1 MNNGSLP
8 LKGNNSRTTTTTT
21 TSITDQSLRT
31 SLLRTTNQDI
41 PLDLTDVSILSV
53 GLSRYQHH
61 DHGMLTD
68 DEDDDDDNEVVE
80 TSDEEDDDDDDDDD
94 HHHHQFPNHSRTT
107 LLNNTNNNNNDDM
120 DLGLID
126 PDTQAKLA
134 AILEATGITNSP
146 IPEDF
151 WRDQQ
156 VVRLLTSSVT
166 NNLNG
171 LHEIANAISSSNANL
186 NSHQDKKSKSINK
199 DTSGTFVRA
208 CVKNDIHTVEK
219 ILQATNGKEH
229 LNDVNEDGDSV
240 LALACSNGYT
250 DLVRLLLTTIPDI
263 DIDDRG
269 TKQDCTP
276 LMEACNAGHYE
287 IVELLLKH
295 NANVNIQSTSGNT
308 ALHYSAGGGYADIV
322 RLLLEHGAKVEETNE
337 NGHTPLM
344 EAASGGHVEVARALL
359 DHGAG
364 VNTHSNDSKDKNGN
378 DSKQHKTDEMHTALM
393 EACMDGHVQVAKL
406 LLDHGA
412 DVNMPPDSYESPL
425 TLSACGGHI
434 ELASLLIERGA
445 NLEEVNDEGYT
456 PLMEASREGH
466 DDLVNLLVSQGADV
480 NRTTEDTQE
489 TALTL
494 ACAGGFLDVAKILIS
509 HGANVNLGQSTPL
522 MEASQEG
529 HIELVQYLIQN
540 SADVN
545 QTTPAGETALAY
557 ACESGHTEVAEILF
571 NSGAHIDQT
580 ENEGRTPL
588 MKAARA
594 GHTCTVRYL
603 ISKGADVNRSTNSND
618 STVLSLAC
626 AGGHLE
632 VASLLLKHGSDPN
645 HLLKD
650 RSNCLIEA
658 AKGGHTEIVK
668 LLLEYPK
675 SVTQRT
681 APVNSIEPSTND
693 DDEEREEEISTT
705 TISNSF
711 PEDNKRSSQTSNS
724 PIQLLKSLQKIV
736 PRNILDVLQTGV
748 NESTKLHTNND
759 IKDNS
764 TQSESSNDRLSS
776 SNSNDEKCQSSVISI
791 QNSELNTTQ
800 QAKKLQILEQLQ
812 HVEKELHDKA
822 QQHLKMNQEYRQ
834 HVNEYVTSNPIL
846 PCSSSSS
853 SSSSSTTT
861 TGKKKRTTSSSS
873 TSSSS
878 SATSSSSSTAKQDDQ
893 TITTN
898 LPLSLPPQTINFF
911 SSPTIES
918 NSSSSLSSNKSN
930 MPPLYHN
937 QHHPKTKKSF
947 NRQLTKFDRR
957 LEQHL
962 HVNQTHL
969 DEMNLHF
976 TNLKLLSSTQ
986 PSSSLSSTDC
996 LTVSSPTKLPMRI
1009 NTDTQKALEHLR
1021 ELASNPSALEQ
1032 IQTLTNNPNLMHQI
1046 KKIANQSF
1054 IEQLKT
1060 LPPFAPANLPH
1071 TTNELLVVENK
1082 SQNEN
1087 HEQTVGH
1094 TEPVSY
1100 SQSKSTLLPVTSSAQ
1115 ISSLQQSSTIQSLNR
1130 ENNHQSS
1137 SPSVNDLSYPSV
1149 TNINSS
1155 SHAMCCAECPSHGSN
1170 GQNTTLSHLRFQN
1183 RIDVDCE
1190 TESNH
1195 DTALTLSC
1203 AGGHEELVSLLL
1215 QRGANIEHRDK
1226 KGFTPLILAATAGH
1240 ANIVARLLDN
1250 GAIIEAQ
1257 SERTKDTA
1265 LSLACSGGRQEVVEV
1280 LLKKGANREHRN
1292 VSDYTALSLA
1302 ASGGYVNIIR
1312 LLLNYGAEINSRTGS
1327 KLGIT
1332 PLMLASMNGHV
1343 AAVKLLLDMGSD
1355 INAQIE
1361 TNRNTALTLACFQG
1375 RAEVVSLLVD
1385 RKANIE
1391 HRAKTGLTPLME
1403 SASGGYVD
1411 VGRVLLERGADVN
1424 ALPVPTSK
1432 DTALTI
1438 AADKGHHKF
1447 VELLLLYGATIDV
1460 RNKKGA
1466 TPLWLACNNGHLEVA
1481 QLLISRFADPD
1492 SNDSRK
1498 VSCLMAA
1505 FRKGNAKV
1513 VKYLVR
1519 QVRQYPSDADCR
1531 RLIST
1536 ITDKDLLKKC
1546 QACMDQIISAKE
1558 RQAAEA
1564 NKAANSLLKEIDM
1577 EKSREE
1583 TRKVAAAKKREKRKA
1598 KKKGKQKSTTN
1609 TDEQQEQEAEPDE
1622 VEEEQELNENQEI
1635 PLSITTPIPDLDYGL
1650 RLKIFT
1656 REEEEILSKS
1666 HSPEPTPP
1674 PSLPP
1679 TVPSTS
1685 VSKQSTNSN
1694 KKKKTNT
1701 MTRKIERH
1709 QENLVSKNKQQ
1720 EASSTTSGV
1729 TAPTVDDGWQEVIG
1743 KQKKITIPHEEY
1755 LRVVGRNG
1763 SNLNVLR
1770 EVTGA
1775 SLDIENKRAIGD
1787 KTILI
1792 KGNCDS
1798 IKHAYQLL
1806 TALLKDSEIELI
1818 DLLSTNNENQKT
1830 KSRSMTVTTTN
1841 ENTNNLDE
1849 TTKIQRTNST
1859 NYGPR
1864 LQTNELSTPDIHVFI
1879 PSSKSTASNS
1889 RSSSKKVT
1897 TTAVGITNSSTNSGR
1912 STSSSSSST
1921 VKYSQPL
1928 TATGAT
1934 WVNSNRSNRG
1944 TSSSSITNFASSH
1957 IPNTTT
1963 PWNHQQVSSKSFSV
1977 YNKTSNSN
1985 HYSTNQSNPSA
1996 SYHYP
2001 YSNMNSSNNHNH
2013 HDHVSKQGTTSSK
2026 QYATNY
2032 QQKNEHIAPIDTIIV
2047 QPSPTPL
2054 VPSQPGHRIPKP
2066 SMSSATSDSVSS
2078 PPSSSL
2084 LVVSCPTS
2092 TRTNVTVTG
2101 EYNPFASNILTT
2113 SIVDVL
2119 TKTKEPIATAD
2130 EFNAT
2135 SATKMNFANVA
2146 KMNVSTKTAHHEPI
2160 VITMDEPTSPPLPDP
2175 KIAPGYRGPSS
2186 AGTTPVHHHH
2196 HHHHHHHQQQ
2206 QQQQQQQQI
2215 ICPTNYDSLSP
2226 TSQLSRAPGANRH
2239 QQSIS
2244 PSMNK
2249 VRLDQNGHTGSST
2262 TSSTSSSPSSIKQ
2275 QANQF
2280 IPPQQL
2286 FTTLDQQQQQQRSQ
2300 PFGPIGSHRAQMPT
2314 TTDVTYTENPLQMRT
2329 KFNRTLSANN
2339 TPMYQQIAQPSP
2351 SQQPPPPPMMLN
2363 NPAYANMS
2371 RSRSSLNPSAPEFQH
2386 CNRVPPLF
2394 MSTPPSQAAM
2404 SNGPLSANI
2413 MNIVRMME
2421 QKQQQQQQQ
2430 QQLYPNNTNIPLHPS
2445 QPPPPPAQPMV
2456 APHVLPSPHPIQQA
2470 DMEAMQQHLQ
2480 KQALH
2485 FWHQPTNQ
2493 QHMLQPH
2500 QPPPP
2505 PPPPQQS
2512 LSTLQIANILASKG
2526 QLPQDPN
2533 QAAALVAAYYTNLM
2547 SRTQQQPTNI
2557 PISSNVNKT
2566 VYETINTQP
2575 SATSN
2580 SDDIPL
2586 TAVDS
2591 INGQVQAQVIVDQ
2604 NVIIA
2609 NSNNSTGPSSSSS
2622 SSTTNIDH
2630 KMVPA
2635 AIGSERKRHVPT
2647 SNMIGSM
2654 SATGNNDWSS
2664 VSKQSYPI
2672 DPYLQQHQQQQQQQ
2686 VPLASE
2692 YQQQPLRDYT
2702 R

>member
-8 LKGNNSRTTTTTT
+8 IKGNNSRTTT
-21 TSITDQSLRT
+21 SITDPSLRASLIRT
-31 SLLRTTNQDI
+31 SNQDT

-53 GLSRYQHH
+53 GLTRFQHH

-68 DEDDDDDNEVVE
+68 DDDDNEIIE
-80 TSDEEDDDDDDDDD
+80 TSDEEDDDDDD
-94 HHHHQFPNHSRTT
+94 QRFANHSRTT
-107 LLNNTNNNNNDDM
+107 LLNNTNHNSDDM
-120 DLGLID
+120 DLDLID

-166 NNLNG
+166 NNLND
-171 LHEIANAISSSNANL
+171 LHEIANAMSSSAANL
-186 NSHQDKKSKSINK
+186 SSHQDKSSKSISK
-199 DTSGTFVRA
+199 DTSEAFVRA
-208 CVKNDIHTVEK
+208 CVDNDIHTVEK
-219 ILQATNGKEH
+219 ILQTTNGKEH

-240 LALACSNGYT
+240 LALACSNGHT

-287 IVELLLKH
+287 IVELLLQH
-295 NANVNIQSTSGNT
+295 NANVNMQSTSGNT

-466 DDLVNLLVSQGADV
+466 DDLVNLLVSRGADV
-480 NRTTEDTQE
+480 NRTTDDTQE

-529 HIELVQYLIQN
+529 HTELVQYLIQN
-540 SADVN
+540 NADVN
-545 QTTPAGETALAY
+545 QTTSAGETALAY
-557 ACESGHTEVAEILF
+557 ACESGRTEVAEILL

-588 MKAARA
+588 MKAVRA

-632 VASLLLKHGSDPN
+632 VTALLLKHGSDPN

-681 APVNSIEPSTND
+681 STINSIEPLTSIDNGEGEEDGST
-693 DDEEREEEISTT
+693 SVTP
-705 TISNSF
+705 NSVSG
-711 PEDNKRSSQTSNS
+711 DNKQSSQTPNS
-724 PIQLLKSLQKIV
+724 SIQLLKSLQKIV

-748 NESTKLHTNND
+748 NESIKLHTDNET
-759 IKDNS
+759 KDNS
-764 TQSESSNDRLSS
+764 TQSWSTNNIRSS
-776 SNSNDEKCQSSVISI
+776 SPHLIDDKCQPVSTSTNPNPEVINI
-791 QNSELNTTQ
+791 Q

-822 QQHLKMNQEYRQ
+822 QQHLKINQEYRQ
-834 HVNEYVTSNPIL
+834 HVNEYVLSNPTL
-846 PCSSSSS
+846 PSSS
-853 SSSSSTTT
+853 SSSSSTAT

-878 SATSSSSSTAKQDDQ
+878 SATSSSSSAAKHDEQLS
-893 TITTN
+893 TN
-898 LPLSLPPQTINFF
+898 LPLSLLPQTINFF
-911 SSPTIES
+911 SSPTTEL
-918 NSSSSLSSNKSN
+918 NSSTSTNLRLSNKSN
-930 MPPLYHN
+930 LPTSHHSQY
-937 QHHPKTKKSF
+937 QHKTKKSF

-962 HVNQTHL
+962 HDNQANL

-986 PSSSLSSTDC
+986 SPTSSPLSSSDC
-996 LTVSSPTKLPMRI
+996 LTVSSPSKMSMHI

-1060 LPPFAPANLPH
+1060 LPPFAPANLSH
-1071 TTNELLVVENK
+1071 TTNESTSPSTIENK
-1082 SQNEN
+1082 PSNEN
-1087 HEQTVGH
+1087 HEQIETHV
-1094 TEPVSY
+1094 EPVTLSR
-1100 SQSKSTLLPVTSSAQ
+1100 SNSTVQSVIPFPQ
-1115 ISSLQQSSTIQSLNR
+1115 QQQQQQSSTIQSSIK
-1130 ENNHQSS
+1130 ENIQQSTLA
-1137 SPSVNDLSYPSV
+1137 NDLPSPPSLPNG
-1149 TNINSS
+1149 TNV
-1155 SHAMCCAECPSHGSN
+1155 SHSMCCSECPSHGSTIL
-1170 GQNTTLSHLRFQN
+1170 NTTLSHLRFQN
-1183 RIDVDCE
+1183 RINVDCE
-1190 TESNH
+1190 TESNR

-1250 GAIIEAQ
+1250 GAVIEAQ

-1466 TPLWLACNNGHLEVA
+1466 TPLWLACNNGHLEAV
-1481 QLLISRFADPD
+1481 QLLVSRFADPD
-1492 SNDSRK
+1492 SSDSRK

-1505 FRKGNAKV
+1505 FRKGHTKV

-1519 QVRQYPSDADCR
+1519 QVRQFPSDADCR

-1564 NKAANSLLKEIDM
+1564 NKAANSLLKEIDL
-1577 EKSREE
+1577 EKTREE

-1598 KKKGKQKSTTN
+1598 KKKGKQKSTAQ
-1609 TDEQQEQEAEPDE
+1609 TDEQRQQQEIEEAE
-1622 VEEEQELNENQEI
+1622 EEHNENEEPFHEGI
-1635 PLSITTPIPDLDYGL
+1635 PPPLETTAVAILVVDDDL
-1650 RLKIFT
+1650 RLKMLT
-1656 REEEEILSKS
+1656 SENEQVSRKS
-1666 HSPEPTPP
+1666 PPPEPVTSTPLLP
-1674 PSLPP
+1674 PTSLPP
-1679 TVPSTS
+1679 PTPSVA
-1685 VSKQSTNSN
+1685 VSKQPTNSN
-1694 KKKKTNT
+1694 NKKKTST

-1709 QENLVSKNKQQ
+1709 QENLASKSKQQ
-1720 EASSTTSGV
+1720 ETSSTASTA
-1729 TAPTVDDGWQEVIG
+1729 TAPIVDDGWQEVIG
-1743 KQKKITIPHEEY
+1743 KQKKITIPHEHY
-1755 LRVVGRNG
+1755 LRIVGRSG
-1763 SNLNVLR
+1763 SNLNALR

-1775 SLDIENKRAIGD
+1775 SIDVENKRAAGD

-1792 KGNCDS
+1792 KGNGDS

-1806 TALLKDSEIELI
+1806 TALLKDADTDLMN
-1818 DLLSTNNENQKT
+1818 LLSSNTESQKT
-1830 KSRSMTVTTTN
+1830 KSRSTTVTSTN
-1841 ENTNNLDE
+1841 ENNNSE
-1849 TTKIQRTNST
+1849 EKTKTQRASST
-1859 NYGPR
+1859 NYGSR
-1864 LQTNELSTPDIHVFI
+1864 LQNNDLSTPETHAST
-1879 PSSKSTASNS
+1879 PSSKSTMSNS
-1889 RSSSKKVT
+1889 RSSSKKVAT
-1897 TTAVGITNSSTNSGR
+1897 TNSTR
-1912 STSSSSSST
+1912 STSSSSSSVAKT
-1921 VKYSQPL
+1921 YQPL

-1934 WVNSNRSNRG
+1934 WVNSNRLNRG
-1944 TSSSSITNFASSH
+1944 ASSSSTTNSSALNMTITAWNHPQIPSKSPSVHNKTLNASSSAYH
-1957 IPNTTT
+1957 
-1963 PWNHQQVSSKSFSV
+1963 
-1977 YNKTSNSN
+1977 NS
-1985 HYSTNQSNPSA
+1985 
-1996 SYHYP
+1996 
-2001 YSNMNSSNNHNH
+2001 YSNMNSSNNHSNYGYT
-2013 HDHVSKQGTTSSK
+2013 SKQGTTSSK
-2026 QYATNY
+2026 PYTTNH
-2032 QQKNEHIAPIDTIIV
+2032 QQKADYTSTNETTLVHP
-2047 QPSPTPL
+2047 PLTPL
-2054 VPSQPGHRIPKP
+2054 IPSQPGVRMPIL
-2066 SMSSATSDSVSS
+2066 STLSTTSDSVPSALLS
-2078 PPSSSL
+2078 ASSSSL
-2084 LVVSCPTS
+2084 LVVSSATPTPA
-2092 TRTNVTVTG
+2092 NVSQPG

-2119 TKTKEPIATAD
+2119 TKTREPTTSAD
-2130 EFNAT
+2130 ESNL
-2135 SATKMNFANVA
+2135 SSSTKMNFANVA
-2146 KMNVSTKTAHHEPI
+2146 KMNMPTKATHQESIAVTVNEPN
-2160 VITMDEPTSPPLPDP
+2160 SQPPPPDP

-2186 AGTTPVHHHH
+2186 TGTTPVHHQ
-2196 HHHHHHHQQQ
+2196 HQCQQ
-2206 QQQQQQQQI
+2206 PQPI
-2215 ICPTNYDSLSP
+2215 IHSTNYDSLSP

-2262 TSSTSSSPSSIKQ
+2262 ASSTSSSPSSIKQ
-2275 QANQF
+2275 QTNQL

-2286 FTTLDQQQQQQRSQ
+2286 FTSVDQQQQQ
-2300 PFGPIGSHRAQMPT
+2300 PFGPIGAHRPAMPL
-2314 TTDVTYTENPLQMRT
+2314 TTDVSCTDSPLQMRA
-2329 KFNRTLSANN
+2329 KFSRTLSANS
-2339 TPMYQQIAQPSP
+2339 TPMYQQVIQPTS
-2351 SQQPPPPPMMLN
+2351 SSSQPPPLSSMTLN

-2371 RSRSSLNPSAPEFQH
+2371 RSRSNLNPSAPEFQH
-2386 CNRVPPLF
+2386 CNRLPSPFMPTPLVPPTL
-2394 MSTPPSQAAM
+2394 PPQATI

-2430 QQLYPNNTNIPLHPS
+2430 QQQLYPNNPTMPVPPLPV
-2445 QPPPPPAQPMV
+2445 QPVIAPQVMTPPRLLQPV
-2456 APHVLPSPHPIQQA
+2456 
-2470 DMEAMQQHLQ
+2470 DMEAMQQHVQ
-2480 KQALH
+2480 NQVLH
-2485 FWHQPTNQ
+2485 FWRPPLNQQQMVQPT
-2493 QHMLQPH
+2493 
-2500 QPPPP
+2500 
-2505 PPPPQQS
+2505 PPPPQ
-2512 LSTLQIANILASKG
+2512 LLTTLQIANILASKG

-2533 QAAALVAAYYTNLM
+2533 QAAALVAAYYTNLI
-2547 SRTQQQPTNI
+2547 SRTQQQQQQQQQQQPPPPPHQPNNI
-2557 PISSNVNKT
+2557 PASSNVNKV

-2575 SATSN
+2575 VVPSN
-2580 SDDIPL
+2580 SDDVPL
-2586 TAVDS
+2586 KTVDS
-2591 INGQVQAQVIVDQ
+2591 INGQAKAQVIVDP
-2604 NVIIA
+2604 NVILA
-2609 NSNNSTGPSSSSS
+2609 NSNHSTGPSSSA
-2622 SSTTNIDH
+2622 SSTANVDH
-2630 KMVPA
+2630 KMIPA
-2635 AIGSERKRHVPT
+2635 AIGSERKRHIPA
-2647 SNMIGSM
+2647 
-2654 SATGNNDWSS
+2654 SAINGPMPVAGANDWSS
-2664 VSKQSYPI
+2664 AQKQSYPI
-2672 DPYLQQHQQQQQQQ
+2672 DPYLQQQQSQ
-2686 VPLASE
+2686 VSLSCE
-2692 YQQQPLRDYT
+2692 YQQQQPSRDYT

>member
-1 MNNGSLP
+1 M
-8 LKGNNSRTTTTTT
+8 KGNNSRTISTT
-21 TSITDQSLRT
+21 TSLTDQSLRT
-31 SLLRTTNQDI
+31 SLIRNTDHDI
-41 PLDLTDVSILSV
+41 SLDLTDVSILSV
-53 GLSRYQHH
+53 GLKRYQNHNH
-61 DHGMLTD
+61 EMLTDDDEDNEVIETSD
-68 DEDDDDDNEVVE
+68 DEDDDDDD
-80 TSDEEDDDDDDDDD
+80 DEP
-94 HHHHQFPNHSRTT
+94 FPSNSTNA
-107 LLNNTNNNNNDDM
+107 LLNNTNNNDDM

-171 LHEIANAISSSNANL
+171 LHEIANAISPSNINL
-186 NSHQDKKSKSINK
+186 SGHQEKKSKSTNK

-208 CVKNDIHTVEK
+208 CMNNDIRTIEK
-219 ILQATNGKEH
+219 ILQTTNGKEH

-240 LALACSNGYT
+240 LAVACSNGYT

-263 DIDDRG
+263 DINDRG

-295 NANVNIQSTSGNT
+295 NANVNMQSTSGNT

-364 VNTHSNDSKDKNGN
+364 VNTLSNDSKDKNGN

-494 ACAGGFLDVAKILIS
+494 ACAGGFLDVAKILLS
-509 HGANVNLGQSTPL
+509 NGANVNLGQSTPL

-529 HIELVQYLIQN
+529 HVELVQYLIQN
-540 SADVN
+540 GADVN
-545 QTTPAGETALAY
+545 QTTPAGETGTLAY
-557 ACESGHTEVAEILF
+557 ACESGHSEVAEILL
-571 NSGAHIDQT
+571 NSGAHIDQA

-594 GHTCTVRYL
+594 GHICTVRYL
-603 ISKGADVNRSTNSND
+603 ISKGADVNRATNSND

-626 AGGHLE
+626 AGGHLD

-681 APVNSIEPSTND
+681 QIVPPTNSVEPLHYDVTNEH
-693 DDEEREEEISTT
+693 DEEKDKEQNLTVT
-705 TISNSF
+705 MSNTF
-711 PEDNKRSSQTSNS
+711 PLPTSSSGDNNNNNNKRSAQTTNS

-748 NESTKLHTNND
+748 NESIKLHTDND
-759 IKDNS
+759 IKDNITCS
-764 TQSESSNDRLSS
+764 ISNNDRSS
-776 SNSNDEKCQSSVISI
+776 SPILPNDTFQQSN
-791 QNSELNTTQ
+791 QNSDISNVQ
-800 QAKKLQILEQLQ
+800 QVKKLQILEQLQ
-812 HVEKELHDKA
+812 YVEKELHDKA
-822 QQHLKMNQEYRQ
+822 QQQLQINQDYRQ
-834 HVNEYVTSNPIL
+834 QVNDYVNSNSL
-846 PCSSSSS
+846 PSP
-853 SSSSSTTT
+853 STIS
-861 TGKKKRTTSSSS
+861 GKKKRTTSSSS

-878 SATSSSSSTAKQDDQ
+878 SETSSSSSTAKQDDQ
-893 TITTN
+893 T
-898 LPLSLPPQTINFF
+898 LLPPPPPTTTTSLTLPIPTQTINFF
-911 SSPTIES
+911 STSTNETNP
-918 NSSSSLSSNKSN
+918 SSSSSSSSNNLRISNKSIL
-930 MPPLYHN
+930 PPFHHN
-937 QHHPKTKKSF
+937 QHHPKIKKSF
-947 NRQLTKFDRR
+947 NRQLSKFDRR
-957 LEQHL
+957 LEQNL
-962 HVNQTHL
+962 HDNQTHI
-969 DEMNLHF
+969 DQMNLHLKS
-976 TNLKLLSSTQ
+976 LKLLS
-986 PSSSLSSTDC
+986 PSSTEC
-996 LTVSSPTKLPMRI
+996 LTTLSPTKTPMRI

-1021 ELASNPSALEQ
+1021 VLANNPSELER
-1032 IQTLTNNPNLMHQI
+1032 IQTLSNNPNLVQEI
-1046 KKIANQSF
+1046 KKVANESF
-1054 IEQLKT
+1054 NEQLRT
-1060 LPPFAPANLPH
+1060 LPPFTPANLQQ
-1071 TTNELLVVENK
+1071 TTNDSITVENK
-1082 SQNEN
+1082 SNNNEN
-1087 HEQTVGH
+1087 HQKMLPH
-1094 TEPVSY
+1094 TEPVIH
-1100 SQSKSTLLPVTSSAQ
+1100 SQPDITVQTVTSSNQ
-1115 ISSLQQSSTIQSLNR
+1115 VSSQQPQQSFTISTTTRNSNK
-1130 ENNHQSS
+1130 EDNHHTL
-1137 SPSVNDLSYPSV
+1137 SVNDRPPSLSNV
-1149 TNINSS
+1149 TNSQHSI
-1155 SHAMCCAECPSHGSN
+1155 CCAECPSQSTN
-1170 GQNTTLSHLRFQN
+1170 ILNTTLSHLHFQN

-1203 AGGHEELVSLLL
+1203 AGGHEELVTLLL

-1240 ANIVARLLDN
+1240 ANIVARLLEN
-1250 GAIIEAQ
+1250 GANIEAQ

-1424 ALPVPTSK
+1424 APPVPTSK

-1466 TPLWLACNNGHLEVA
+1466 TPLWLACNNGHLEVV
-1481 QLLISRFADPD
+1481 QLLVTRFANPD
-1492 SNDSRK
+1492 SSDSRK

-1505 FRKGNAKV
+1505 FRKGHCKV

-1519 QVRQYPSDADCR
+1519 QVRQFPSDADCR

-1546 QACMDQIISAKE
+1546 QTCMDQIISAKE

-1564 NKAANSLLKEIDM
+1564 NKAANSLLKEIDL

-1598 KKKGKQKSTTN
+1598 KKKGKQKSNTTES
-1609 TDEQQEQEAEPDE
+1609 TIVKPDEQQAQQQQQEQEEE
-1622 VEEEQELNENQEI
+1622 HEEEENNENEEIIPQEN
-1635 PLSITTPIPDLDYGL
+1635 PSISSTTTLVVDDDL
-1650 RLKIFT
+1650 RLKMVKT
-1656 REEEEILSKS
+1656 DHEETTKKPL
-1666 HSPEPTPP
+1666 SPER
-1674 PSLPP
+1674 PSPVV
-1679 TVPSTS
+1679 T
-1685 VSKQSTNSN
+1685 VSKQPINN
-1694 KKKKTNT
+1694 NNNNNNKKKTNT

-1709 QENLVSKNKQQ
+1709 QENLASKNKQQ
-1720 EASSTTSGV
+1720 ETISTTSGISI
-1729 TAPTVDDGWQEVIG
+1729 PNVDDGWQEVIG
-1743 KQKKITIPHEEY
+1743 KQKKITIPHEQY
-1755 LRVVGRNG
+1755 SRIIGRSG

-1775 SLDIENKRAIGD
+1775 SIDVENKKAIGD

-1792 KGNCDS
+1792 KGNGDS
-1798 IKHAYQLL
+1798 IKHAYQLIM
-1806 TALLKDSEIELI
+1806 ALLKNSESELMN
-1818 DLLSTNNENQKT
+1818 LLPSSNENKT
-1830 KSRSMTVTTTN
+1830 KSRSTTITSN
-1841 ENTNNLDE
+1841 SEHNNDE
-1849 TTKIQRTNST
+1849 INKVQRTNST
-1859 NYGPR
+1859 SYGIR
-1864 LQTNELSTPDIHVFI
+1864 LQNTEPSVSDTHVST
-1879 PSSKSTASNS
+1879 
-1889 RSSSKKVT
+1889 SSSKPMTNNTRISNVSTKKT
-1897 TTAVGITNSSTNSGR
+1897 TTINSSNISNR
-1912 STSSSSSST
+1912 STSSST
-1921 VKYSQPL
+1921 TKNSQPL
-1928 TATGAT
+1928 TTTGAT
-1934 WVNSNRSNRG
+1934 WVNSNRSNRSI
-1944 TSSSSITNFASSH
+1944 TSSVTTNSTPSNISNSI
-1957 IPNTTT
+1957 PV
-1963 PWNHQQVSSKSFSV
+1963 WNHQQLSSKSSLNH
-1977 YNKTSNSN
+1977 NKTSNTN
-1985 HYSTNQSNPSA
+1985 HYSTNQTNTSS

-2001 YSNMNSSNNHNH
+2001 YSNINNSINNHNH
-2013 HDHVSKQGTTSSK
+2013 YGHSSNKQIISSNK
-2026 QYATNY
+2026 HYSTNY
-2032 QQKNEHIAPIDTIIV
+2032 YQKGEHSI
-2047 QPSPTPL
+2047 PSETTTTVHSSPNS
-2054 VPSQPGHRIPKP
+2054 VIPSQPGHRIPVQP
-2066 SMSSATSDSVSS
+2066 LPTSSTVPTISSSSSSSESMSST
-2078 PPSSSL
+2078 PTSSSSSSSSTL
-2084 LVVSCPTS
+2084 LVASSTTPTP
-2092 TRTNVTVTG
+2092 TNVTAAG

-2119 TKTKEPIATAD
+2119 TKTKESVTSID
-2130 EFNAT
+2130 ETNSNAT
-2135 SATKMNFANVA
+2135 TKMNFANVA
-2146 KMNVSTKTAHHEPI
+2146 KMNVPTKSSHHEPI
-2160 VITMDEPTSPPLPDP
+2160 VITMDESLSPPPDP

-2186 AGTTPVHHHH
+2186 AGTTPI
-2196 HHHHHHHQQQ
+2196 HHQQQ
-2206 QQQQQQQQI
+2206 I
-2215 ICPTNYDSLSP
+2215 IRTTNFDSISP
-2226 TSQLSRAPGANRH
+2226 TSQLIRAPGANRH

-2244 PSMNK
+2244 PSINK
-2249 VRLDQNGHTGSST
+2249 ILLDQNGQTGSST

-2275 QANQF
+2275 QTNQF
-2280 IPPQQL
+2280 IQPQQL
-2286 FTTLDQQQQQQRSQ
+2286 FNSLEQQQQQ
-2300 PFGPIGSHRAQMPT
+2300 PFGPIGSHRTQIPT
-2314 TTDVTYTENPLQMRT
+2314 TADVTFHDNSLQMRT

-2339 TPMYQQIAQPSP
+2339 TPMYQPVLPQSI
-2351 SQQPPPPPMMLN
+2351 PPMLN

-2371 RSRSSLNPSAPEFQH
+2371 RSRSNLNPSAPEFQH
-2386 CNRVPPLF
+2386 CNRLPPPFMPPPPPQVP
-2394 MSTPPSQAAM
+2394 M

-2413 MNIVRMME
+2413 MNIARMME

-2430 QQLYPNNTNIPLHPS
+2430 QLYANNTNPPVH
-2445 QPPPPPAQPMV
+2445 PPPPPPQPM
-2456 APHVLPSPHPIQQA
+2456 APPQVLAPIRPLQQA
-2470 DMEAMQQHLQ
+2470 DMEAMQQHVQ
-2480 KQALH
+2480 NQVLH
-2485 FWHQPTNQ
+2485 FLRLHANQ
-2493 QHMLQPH
+2493 QHLI
-2500 QPPPP
+2500 PP
-2505 PPPPQQS
+2505 PPPPQ
-2512 LSTLQIANILASKG
+2512 LPTTLQIANILASKG

-2533 QAAALVAAYYTNLM
+2533 QAAALVAAYYYTNFL
-2547 SRTQQQPTNI
+2547 SRSQQPQPPTNTI
-2557 PISSNVNKT
+2557 PLSSNVNKN
-2566 VYETINTQP
+2566 VYETINIQQP
-2575 SATSN
+2575 TTSN

-2586 TAVDS
+2586 TAVDP
-2591 INGQVQAQVIVDQ
+2591 INGPVQAQVIVDQ
-2604 NVIIA
+2604 NVIIG
-2609 NSNNSTGPSSSSS
+2609 NSNHSSGSSSSS
-2622 SSTTNIDH
+2622 SSTSTSGDH

-2635 AIGSERKRHVPT
+2635 AIGSERKRHLPIPT
-2647 SNMIGSM
+2647 TVGSIP
-2654 SATGNNDWSS
+2654 TGDWSS
-2664 VSKQSYPI
+2664 VSKQPYPI
-2672 DPYLQQHQQQQQQQ
+2672 DPYLSQQQQA
-2686 VPLASE
+2686 PLSSE
-2692 YQQQPLRDYT
+2692 YQQQPMRDYT